1 MIILV
6 NFFSSVRK
14 NRILY
19 ELAIKHDTMKLL
31 FAVLVLLG
39 VFAITLSIHNVYAQ
53 TENLDGDY
61 LYYQNNDIGMNLEY
75 PDDWNLMESNRPDL
89 PFVIRIWAPGNT
101 GLISMDHV
109 YRDTRLSPEEIVKS
123 QVKMLETKTHD
134 LKIIESKSLVLS
146 NHPAWQLTYST
157 GDNAGH
163 TLVESKVYITNDN
176 SRYVF
181 SYSVWDGFPDYLSVF
196 DSMIDSVQINSIDV
210 QDSPENSS
218 KTSSSYVIPGWMEH
232 NARWW
237 NEGQIDDQTMISAI
251 EFLADHEIITMPS
264 EKEIDV
270 YKISQSHYSDY
281 ETYDMIKHN
290 AWYWAEHD
298 LGEEYLLKG
307 IAYLASVNSQEF
319 SNESRNPDSCPQSFS
334 SRCITGTVTEIFDGN
349 NVRVDNALFRLAL
362 ISSPEI
368 DEDGGQEAKEFLEQ
382 ICSIGSDALVDQDD
396 LRPLEGLSGTS
407 RILAVVYC
415 NGVNL
420 NEMLV
425 EYEFAFFDDTYCY
438 TSEFAGESWAIEGC
452 SEKNPVKIS
461 SEDDFDIQEVK
472 LFLEKYPQSEIQS
485 DRVNESGFHFKQY
498 VYRDTLPGG
507 SVWLFLVK
515 NLETG
520 EMDNVISCP
529 PNQNHDRGY
538 IVRGSEN
545 IIEYLQRYD
554 CLSDGDV
561 GKFGPANNSFIKV
574 Q

>member
-1 MIILV
+1 M
-6 NFFSSVRK
+6 RK

-19 ELAIKHDTMKLL
+19 ELAIKHDTMKLG
-31 FAVLVLLG
+31 FAMLVLLG
-39 VFAITLSIHNVYAQ
+39 VFAITLSIHDAYAQ
-53 TENLDGDY
+53 TDNLDRNY
-61 LYYQNNDIGMNLEY
+61 LHYQNDDIGMNLEY
-75 PDDWNLMESNRPDL
+75 PDDWNLMETSRPDL

-101 GLISMDHV
+101 GLISMDHI
-109 YRDTRLSPEEIVKS
+109 YRDTNLSPQEIAAS
-123 QVKMLETKTHD
+123 QVKMLEIKGHG
-134 LKIIESKSLVLS
+134 LKIIESKSLFVS

-163 TLVESKVYITNDN
+163 RLVESKVYITNDN
-176 SRYVF
+176 SQYVF
-181 SYSVWDGFPDYLSVF
+181 SYSVWDGFPDYLPVF
-196 DSMIDSVQINSIDV
+196 DSMIDSVQINSVDV
-210 QDSPENSS
+210 KVSSENSS
-218 KTSSSYVIPGWMEH
+218 KTSSAFFYVIPDWMEH

-251 EFLADHEIITMPS
+251 EFLAEHDIVAMPS

-281 ETYDMIKHN
+281 EVYDMIKHN

-298 LGEEYLLKG
+298 LGDEYLLKG
-307 IAYLASVNSQEF
+307 IAYLASINSQEEL

-349 NVRVDNALFRLAL
+349 TVRVDNALFRLAL
-362 ISSPEI
+362 VSSPDL

-396 LRPLEGLSGTS
+396 LRPLEGLSGTG
-407 RILAVVYC
+407 RILAVIYC
-415 NGVNL
+415 DGVNL

-438 TSEFAGESWAIEGC
+438 ASEFADESWAREGC
-452 SEKNPVKIS
+452 SEKNPSLIS
-461 SEDDFDIQEVK
+461 SEDNFDIPEVK
-472 LFLEKYPQSEIQS
+472 LFLEKYPQAEIQS
-485 DRVNESGFHFKQY
+485 DRINESGFHFKQY
-498 VYRDTLPGG
+498 TARDTLPGG

-520 EMDNVISCP
+520 DLDNVISCP

-545 IIEYLQRYD
+545 IIEYLQNYD
-554 CLSDGDV
+554 CLLDSDV
-561 GKFGPANNSFIKV
+561 GRFGPANLSFVKV
-574 Q
+574 K